1 MIEQSNLT
9 SAPERRFR
17 NKTTVG
23 LLAALL
29 GCVGA
34 HWWYLGRR
42 HAWLVSAIGVA
53 LMIASAFAEIWYEN
67 PAFFLLFILILDGFI
82 EAIVLCL
89 ISDIRFDGF
98 YNPGLVRQRPS
109 GWGVVLIA
117 IFTLLIVL
125 RLVFSR
131 GPVGYDAW
139 AGIFSAQWMK
149 TLTFTVILALL
160 YHAWVGMRDIWMD
173 YVKPVGLRLALQV
186 FSIVWLVGCAGW
198 AIQVLWRV

>member
-1 MIEQSNLT
+1 MTKHSNLT

-29 GCVGA
+29 GCIGA

-42 HAWLVSAIGVA
+42 HAWLVSAIGAV

-89 ISDIRFDGF
+89 MSDIRFDGF
-98 YNPGLVRQRPS
+98 DNPGLVRQRPS
-109 GWGVVLIA
+109 GWGAVLIA
-117 IFTLLIVL
+117 IFTLLIGTVAL
-125 RLVFSR
+125 MF
-131 GPVGYDAW
+131 
-139 AGIFSAQWMK
+139 GIAMI
-149 TLTFTVILALL
+149 VIYVWTAL
-160 YHAWVGMRDIWMD
+160 G
-173 YVKPVGLRLALQV
+173 
-186 FSIVWLVGCAGW
+186 WLDGFDLNAD
-198 AIQVLWRV
+198 

>member
-1 MIEQSNLT
+1 VTEQSNLT

-29 GCVGA
+29 GCIGA

-42 HAWLVSAIGVA
+42 HAWLVSAIGVV
-53 LMIASAFAEIWYEN
+53 LMTASAFAEIWYEN

-89 ISDIRFDGF
+89 ISDSRFDGF

-109 GWGVVLIA
+109 GWGAVLIA
-117 IFTLLIVL
+117 IFTLLIGTVAL
-125 RLVFSR
+125 MF
-131 GPVGYDAW
+131 
-139 AGIFSAQWMK
+139 GIAMI
-149 TLTFTVILALL
+149 VIYVWTAL
-160 YHAWVGMRDIWMD
+160 G
-173 YVKPVGLRLALQV
+173 
-186 FSIVWLVGCAGW
+186 WLDGFD
-198 AIQVLWRV
+198 LNSD

>member
-1 MIEQSNLT
+1 MTEQSNLT

-29 GCVGA
+29 GCIGA

-42 HAWLVSAIGVA
+42 HAWLVSAIGVV
-53 LMIASAFAEIWYEN
+53 LMTASAFAEIWYEN

-89 ISDIRFDGF
+89 MSDSRFDGF

-109 GWGVVLIA
+109 GWGAVLIA
-117 IFTLLIVL
+117 IFTLLIGTVAL
-125 RLVFSR
+125 MF
-131 GPVGYDAW
+131 
-139 AGIFSAQWMK
+139 GIAMI
-149 TLTFTVILALL
+149 VIYVWTAL
-160 YHAWVGMRDIWMD
+160 G
-173 YVKPVGLRLALQV
+173 
-186 FSIVWLVGCAGW
+186 WLDGCD
-198 AIQVLWRV
+198 LNSD